1 MDSIVQYYDKYPY
14 DNAVES
20 TCKTNTVQFKGLS
33 ISFIES
39 HTKHPWNLTH
49 AHTHTLPLSLFP
61 SVRAK
66 SVSYGRTSQTQA
78 IIRRFLESA
87 AHFLLRASL

>member
-49 AHTHTLPLSLFP
+49 AHTHTPPLTLTLTLSF
-61 SVRAK
+61 RK
-66 SVSYGRTSQTQA
+66 SKISELWQNESNTSNHKT
-78 IIRRFLESA
+78 FS
-87 AHFLLRASL
+87 

>member
-1 MDSIVQYYDKYPY
+1 MDSVVQYYDKHPC

-39 HTKHPWNLTH
+39 HIK
-49 AHTHTLPLSLFP
+49 
-61 SVRAK
+61 
-66 SVSYGRTSQTQA
+66 RT
-78 IIRRFLESA
+78 
-87 AHFLLRASL
+87 